1 MNNQK
6 AQISSEELLTIANR
20 MIREHED
27 FIHGMRADAVEQ
39 RGEIL
44 IFKGEYFLA
53 DDGTPT
59 GKTMAVFNMF
69 KLLAQELSG
78 RYQLIK

>member
-1 MNNQK
+1 MRSER
-6 AQISSEELLTIANR
+6 APISQEELLTMANR

-27 FIHGMRADAVEQ
+27 FIHGMQADAVEQ
-39 RGEIL
+39 RGDVL
-44 IFKGEYFLA
+44 VFKGEYFLA

-69 KLLAQELSG
+69 KYLAHQLSDK
-78 RYQLIK
+78 YQLV

>member
-69 KLLAQELSG
+69 KLLAQQLSG
-78 RYQLIK
+78 KYTLA